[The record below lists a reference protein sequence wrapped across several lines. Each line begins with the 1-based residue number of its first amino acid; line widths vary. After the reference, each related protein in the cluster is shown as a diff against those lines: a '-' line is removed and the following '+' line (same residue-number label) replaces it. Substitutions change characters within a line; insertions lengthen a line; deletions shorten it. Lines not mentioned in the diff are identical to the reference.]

1 MFHPFLYLVA
11 IILIFAGPIDAATC
25 YNPDRTIASNS
36 VPCSS
41 DNTTFCCTTGAICLS
56 TGYCLSVTT
65 QPFMLYRG
73 SCTNSEWGSSCAY
86 YCGSLFSISKLR
98 IPDSKTDPTRIS
110 RTVNYQTGSNAPIVS
125 VGMNDNSRAIYCC
138 GYQSEYNNGT
148 RCSNGDAPFVLE
160 DGNMIFGRAALFN
173 ATASQLNSSSTSVSV
188 ASMTG
193 ATNTGGGDE
202 ECSSPHSNSTA
213 IGVGVGV
220 PLGVLAICAVAWAL
234 TERRRSRS
242 NQRTEAGGTEETRQ
256 VYMPPR
262 RKCGPTELDH
272 PTSTTSDSLVNS
284 PVVEIMGSEARQN

>member
-1 MFHPFLYLVA
+1 MLLPVLYHVA
-11 IILIFAGPIDAATC
+11 VIFIFAGPIEAATC

-56 TGYCLSVTT
+56 TGYCLSVAT
-65 QPFMLYRG
+65 QPFVLYRG

-86 YCGSLFSISKLR
+86 YCGSLLSISRETNPL
-98 IPDSKTDPTRIS
+98 THIS
-110 RTVNYQTGSNAPIVS
+110 RIVNYQTGSNAPIVS
-125 VGMNDNSRAIYCC
+125 VGLNDNSRAIYCC
-138 GYQSEYNNGT
+138 GYQSEYNNAT

-173 ATASQLNSSSTSVSV
+173 ATASRLNSSSTGVSV

-193 ATNTGGGDE
+193 TTNTADGNE
-202 ECSSPHSNSTA
+202 ECPSSHGNSTA

-220 PLGVLAICAVAWAL
+220 PLGVLALCAVAWAF
-234 TERRRSRS
+234 TERRRRSRS
-242 NQRTEAGGTEETRQ
+242 NQRTDTGAAQETGR
-256 VYMPPR
+256 VHMPPR

-272 PTSTTSDSLVNS
+272 PTSTNSDSLVNS
-284 PVVEIMGSEARQN
+284 PVVEIMGSEARRE